1 MDHAV
6 VEGEIAALGGAGPA
20 RLSLETDRLA
30 RIYVEAGVEPQFQ
43 VSSDFSSPELICL
56 DRYWNL
62 RVRADPSVHTAASC
76 AHWINAHVAAQDRRA
91 VTEVLALGYGFITRE
106 HTESQETIDAA
117 AQDLLPTLDADGALF
132 VLLVHAGRLRGQLDG
147 EELHRYLMS
156 SPWAAAAG
164 KDDPLLIALQ
174 AFAAFAASHKYK
186 IAYARKLFDQAWNAW
201 RTGRASRAAADIAL
215 NGLALAAP
223 RAGDGDGLGELL
235 VERAG
240 EALQMH
246 PDSHGFHARLAV
258 GQEQRGDFDG
268 ARRSVDRALRLL
280 PAMGWRNSFEL
291 LQQQYLLLRARIE
304 SATVTARWERE
315 AAAHMMELHTE
326 FERHKAAFEDSAR
339 ELEDLVGREREK
351 AAGRGAARVR
361 SAARDGVTT
370 MWVAGMLIVLAGVGI
385 SLAGTRLS
393 LGGQMDLA
401 ARLWVMAGTGAAL
414 IVSAVVVVAAVWLL
428 SGTSWARR

>member
-1 MDHAV
+1 MFDQNAV
-6 VEGEIAALGGAGPA
+6 EAEIAALQGAGPS
-20 RLSLETDRLA
+20 RLSRETDRLA
-30 RIYVEAGVEPQFQ
+30 QWYVIAGVEPQFQ
-43 VSSDFSSPELICL
+43 VHSADFSEPKLVVL

-62 RVRADPSVHTAASC
+62 RVRADPSVHTAAAC
-76 AHWINAHVAAQDRRA
+76 AHWINAHVDAQDRRA

-106 HTESQETIDAA
+106 LAESQETIDAA

-186 IAYARKLFDQAWNAW
+186 IAYARKLFDQAWDAW

-240 EALQMH
+240 EALKVH
-246 PDSHGFHARLAV
+246 PDGHGFHARLAV
-258 GQEQRGDFDG
+258 GLEQCGDFDG

-280 PAMGWRNSFEL
+280 PAVGWRNSFEL

-304 SATVTARWERE
+304 SAAVTAGWERE
-315 AAAHMMELHTE
+315 AAAHAMELHAE

-339 ELEDLVGREREK
+339 EQSAV
-351 AAGRGAARVR
+351 RGAARFR
-361 SAARDGVTT
+361 SAVRDGATT
-370 MWVAGMLIVLAGVGI
+370 VWVAGMVIVLVGAGI

-393 LGGQMDLA
+393 LAGQMDLA
-401 ARLWVMAGTGAAL
+401 ARLWLMAGTGAAL
-414 IVSAVVVVAAVWLL
+414 VVSAMMVVAAVWLL
-428 SGTSWARR
+428 SGISRARR